1 MSGILY
7 GDAGWQR
14 DAEERERAAAR
25 KMGGDDYQP
34 FRFFQ
39 KVGESAYLLFLDDP
53 IAFVEEH
60 GLYQPGANPPI
71 SWHTCGMDFFG
82 RCPLC
87 DGAKLY
93 PDKKAGK
100 SLTLYG
106 TVLNLTGYRN
116 KKGEEVKLAKN
127 LIQLKQKVR
136 AKIPDKKQLAG
147 GSMAWSIWKFTRYDK
162 QSGTGEDFDFIK
174 KVTPADLQADPE
186 LMKFVPK
193 EIPFEEFI
201 QPFDYGK
208 ILAPKSLENLEES
221 ARRFFGGFVAGHYQP
236 APAPMAAPSLV
247 APAPMAAP
255 SLATPSE
262 AAPDLVTPPPAG
274 MSGQDIRSLL

>member
-7 GDAGWQR
+7 GDDGWKR

-39 KVGESAYLLFLDDP
+39 KVGDSAYLLFLDDP

-60 GLYQPGANPPI
+60 GLYQPGASPPI

-82 RCPLC
+82 KCPLC
-87 DGAKLY
+87 DGAKQY

-106 TVLNLTGYRN
+106 SVLNLTGYRN
-116 KKGEEVKLAKN
+116 KKGEEVKMAKN
-127 LIQLKQKVR
+127 LIQLKAKVR
-136 AKIPDKKQLAG
+136 AKVPDKKALAG

-174 KVTPADLQADPE
+174 KVSPADLQADPE
-186 LMKFVPK
+186 LMRFLPQG
-193 EIPFEEFI
+193 IPFEDFI

-208 ILAPKSLENLEES
+208 ILAPQSLEALED
-221 ARRFFGGFVAGHYQP
+221 AAKRFFGGGVTSYSQP

-247 APAPMAAP
+247 AP
-255 SLATPSE
+255 SE
-262 AAPDLVTPPPAG
+262 APADLVSPPPAG
-274 MSGQDIRSLL
+274 MTGQDIRSLL